1 MTGNSNDE
9 TNFLRKLL
17 LTNTQVVNLRKAFV
31 GKSSTDIKLS
41 KAQLSKMIQSQEF
54 LGRLLGQII
63 KTLLPLIENLIK
75 TLTKLILLG
84 LTAAVSAADERIHKK
99 ALASAHPSDSTSY
112 VTTLKISNDK
122 MEDIMETVKSLENS
136 GLLLKGVRKKEDFVV
151 CW

>member
-41 KAQLSKMIQSQEF
+41 KAQLSKMIQSREF

-75 TLTKLILLG
+75 TLTKLILFG
-84 LTAAVSAADERIHKK
+84 LTAAVSAADKRIHKK
-99 ALASAHPSDSTSY
+99 ALAPAHPSDSTSY
-112 VTTLKISNDK
+112 VTTLIRSNDE

-136 GLLLKGVRKKEDFVV
+136 GLLLKGVRETIQNEAK
-151 CW
+151 

>member
-1 MTGNSNDE
+1 MTGNPNDE

-17 LTNTQVVNLRKAFV
+17 LTNTQVANLRKAFV

-41 KAQLSKMIQSQEF
+41 KAQLSKMIQSREF

-99 ALASAHPSDSTSY
+99 ALASAHHSDSTSY
-112 VTTLKISNDK
+112 VTTLIISNDE

-136 GLLLKGVRKKEDFVV
+136 GLLLKGVRETIQNEAK
-151 CW
+151 